1 MAAPRTTSLR
11 ALSKLTAATTPRNTT
26 RSLHMTGPSSSSPTL
41 TTTRPSRA
49 AVATAIDNAKKRVP
63 LEPTGRTFNT
73 SRTLKAVNDT
83 STIDFAY
90 LPDFDPDSKS
100 APAASV
106 RVPLLPPS
114 LYPASTKTSYTK
126 AEEEIVMGVRSEVN
140 VMSGGG
146 EGNVSVLSN
155 VGDAGF
161 EGVRSTGASVGRKVS
176 GEVGEL
182 RRIWAGFVDDVLG
195 VKTKTA

>member
-1 MAAPRTTSLR
+1 MAAPRTTTTTLR
-11 ALSKLTAATTPRNTT
+11 TLSNLTRTKPTPRTTT
-26 RSLHMTGPSSSSPTL
+26 RNLHMTGPSSYSPLL
-41 TTTRPSRA
+41 TNTNPSRA
-49 AVATAIDNAKKRVP
+49 AVATAIDTAKNREP
-63 LEPTGRTFNT
+63 LHPTGRTFNT

-90 LPDFDPDSKS
+90 FPDFDPDAKS
-100 APAASV
+100 APTAAV

-126 AEEEIVMGVRSEVN
+126 AEEEIVTGVRSEVN

-146 EGNVSVLSN
+146 EGNVSVL
-155 VGDAGF
+155 GDIGDW
-161 EGVRSTGASVGRKVS
+161 SASGKKGERVE

-182 RRIWAGFVDDVLG
+182 RRIWTGFVDDVLG